1 MNEIS
6 IKRNLLVSLV
16 VILLSSTIAWAQTG
30 TSSVVGTIIDP
41 QGKPVPAAKVTL
53 TNVAT
58 NAKRIMQSSGSG
70 AYSFDLITPG
80 DYRIEV
86 EAKGFSKTVLDNV
99 RALIGKPTETN
110 VQLSLGSISQTV
122 EVTLSLQNAVI
133 NTQDAS
139 LGNVFDSSQIAQLP
153 LEGRNIGDL
162 LSLQPGATQEGYVT
176 GARADQSNITLDGV
190 DINNAQTGN
199 AVMASG
205 ASGVGGPIVGSL
217 TTKDITQGP
226 VLRLNSE
233 AIEEFRVTTAN
244 GNANQGRS
252 AGAQINLVTK
262 SGSND
267 WHGAAFEFY
276 RGTLFEANDWFSNAS
291 GTPRTALVRNTFGG
305 GLGGPIL
312 KDKLFFF
319 YSYEGLRDARGTG
332 VTEIVPLPS
341 LGKGILNYT
350 YCPDAACNTTPQ
362 ASLSLAQNQQVYQ
375 AAGINPA
382 ALAALAAA
390 AAKYPANDTTAGD
403 QLNTGGFRFNAPT
416 PTRLNS
422 HIARLDY
429 TLNSKQNLF
438 VRANYINDTQLSAQ
452 FFPDTP
458 SPGVWSHPRGLAVGH
473 TWTIGRNWVNSA
485 RYGYTRQ
492 AFTNGGDSNGNDISF
507 RFVFQPNNQSHSLS
521 RITPVHNIT
530 DDVSW
535 IRGKHTIQF
544 GANIRKIN
552 NSRVSFANAFDNA
565 ITNPSFY
572 ANGAGGRISD
582 DFQNYLINNNL
593 PGGQAGQ
600 SLNSISEVQ
609 NAATA
614 IIGRLS
620 QYTANFT
627 FNKDGSL
634 TTPGTATTR
643 DFATQAYEEYIQ
655 DAWKI
660 RPHLTLTLGLR
671 YSLERPVYETKGF
684 EVQPGLLQG
693 GTCQASSMSAYFQ
706 SRLAAAAQGNDF
718 TTPVCVSPSGPA
730 NGGKPMY
737 NWDKH
742 NFQPRIAMAWSPNYS
757 QGLLHSLFGDGG
769 KSVIRGGFALTN
781 DYYGQALAVDWDLN
795 NTLGFSSNYTTPANT
810 FDTVPS
816 GAHPLAPLFTGFN
829 QSVRSLP
836 NVAVPGSLVFP
847 LSQPLDYGGR
857 IETSVDSNL
866 HAPKEYVWNLT
877 YERQMRAGTTLSVS
891 YIGRMAR
898 SLLARRDT
906 TAFNDVR
913 DPKSGMDWYTAA
925 TILEKQRQKG
935 VDTSQI
941 ATIPFFENLFPA
953 GMATIFNN
961 TFGLDPVCSASD
973 PNPGFNPSWSNTQFF
988 YAMQSRGG
996 GSTPTNP
1003 CAFYPGNDWTDTE
1016 NTVDQVAAGKFNCP
1030 ATPCPLPY
1038 TPLFPTRFE
1047 QPQYGALSAWST
1059 IGNSNY
1065 HALTVSVRERL
1076 SSLTLDVN
1084 YSFSHSLDDSSGL
1097 QFEGGYGSTNNSG
1110 PFIENP
1116 IRQRSN
1122 YASSDFDIRHLI
1134 NASAVW
1140 QMPFGKGRALMN
1152 TDNRAVQAVL
1162 GGWQISGIFRWN
1174 TGLPSGSPFDDARWA
1189 TNWNAQANVTPTA
1202 SFHTCPSRNG
1212 TPTSAGGTGAPK
1224 LFGGSGCDVKAIYRS
1239 FRNAYPGETGP
1250 RNYIRLPGYTNVDLG
1265 LGKTFNMPWSEKH
1278 QLQLRW
1284 DVFNVANLQTFGLI
1298 DLSRT
1303 GIGVVRDP
1311 GLRGSNPPRNW
1322 SNFTAIQGNP
1332 RVMQV
1337 GARFSF

>member
-1 MNEIS
+1 MKTS
-6 IKRNLLVSLV
+6 D
-16 VILLSSTIAWAQTG
+16 TG
-30 TSSVVGTIIDP
+30 GYV
-41 QGKPVPAAKVTL
+41 
-53 TNVAT
+53 
-58 NAKRIMQSSGSG
+58 
-70 AYSFDLITPG
+70 FDLIAPG

-86 EAKGFSKTVLDNV
+86 EAKGFKKAVIGNV
-99 RALIGKPTETN
+99 QALIGKETGAD
-110 VQLSLGSISQTV
+110 VHLEVGEVAQVV
-122 EVTLSLQNAVI
+122 EVRMGAQDVVI

-139 LGNVFDSSQIAQLP
+139 LGNVFDSNQMAQLP

-162 LSLQPGATQEGYVT
+162 LSLQPGTTQEGYVT
-176 GARADQSNITLDGV
+176 GARADQSNVTLDGV

-199 AVMASG
+199 AVMATG
-205 ASGVGGPIVGSL
+205 ASGVGGPIVGSFSSRN
-217 TTKDITQGP
+217 ITDGP

-291 GTPRTALVRNTFGG
+291 GTPRTHLVRNTFGG

-319 YSYEGLRDARGTG
+319 YSYEGLRDYRGTG

-341 LGKGILNYT
+341 LGQGIINYT
-350 YCPDAACNTTPQ
+350 YCPDAACNSTPK
-362 ASLSLAQNQQVYQ
+362 ASLNLTQNQAVYQ

-390 AAKYPANDTTAGD
+390 AAKYPANDTTVGD
-403 QLNTGGFRFNAPT
+403 QLNTGGFRFNAIT

-429 TLNSKQNLF
+429 TLNSKQSLF
-438 VRANYINDTQLSAQ
+438 VRANYINDTQLTASY
-452 FFPDTP
+452 FPDTP

-473 TWTIGRNWVNSA
+473 TWTIGSNWVNSA

-492 AFTNGGDSNGNDISF
+492 AFTDGGDSNGNDISF

-530 DDVSW
+530 DDLSW
-535 IRGKHTIQF
+535 IHGKHTLQF

-572 ANGAGGRISD
+572 FGGAGDRISS
-582 DFQNYLINNNL
+582 DFQNYLSANNL

-627 FNKDGSL
+627 FNKDGTL
-634 TTPGTATTR
+634 FNPGTASTR

-660 RPHLTLTLGLR
+660 RSHLTLTLGLR

-684 EVQPGLLQG
+684 EVQPGLLQSG
-693 GTCQASSMSAYFQ
+693 GACQAFSMSAYFQ

-718 TTPVCVSPSGPA
+718 ITPVCVNRSGPA
-730 NGGKPMY
+730 NGGPPMY

-742 NFQPRIAMAWSPNYS
+742 NFQPRIALAWSPNYS
-757 QGLLHSLFGDGG
+757 EGLLHSLFGDSG
-769 KSVIRGGFALTN
+769 KSVLRGGFALTN

-795 NTLGFSSNYTTPANT
+795 NTLGFTSNYTTPANT

-816 GAHPLAPLFTGFN
+816 ANHPLAPLFTGFN
-829 QSVRSLP
+829 QEVRSLP
-836 NVAVPGSLVFP
+836 NVVVPGSLVFP
-847 LSQPLDYGGR
+847 LFQPSDYGGR

-891 YIGRMAR
+891 YVGRMAR
-898 SLLARRDT
+898 NLLARRDA

-925 TILEKQRQKG
+925 TMLEKQRQKG

-941 ATIPFFENLFPA
+941 ATIPFFDNLFPA
-953 GMATIFNN
+953 GMASIFNN
-961 TFGLDPVCSASD
+961 AFGLDPVCSASD
-973 PNPGFNPSWSNTQFF
+973 PNPGFNPNWTNTQFF
-988 YAMQSRGG
+988 YAMQSRGN
-996 GSTPTNP
+996 GSTVPSNP
-1003 CAFYPGNDWTDTE
+1003 CFFFPGNDWTDTE
-1016 NTVDQVAAGKFNCP
+1016 ALVDQVANGNFGT
-1030 ATPCPLPY
+1030 TP
-1038 TPLFPTRFE
+1038 FPTRFE

-1065 HALTVSVRERL
+1065 HAMTVSLRQRL

-1097 QFEGGYGSTNNSG
+1097 QSEGGFGGVNNGG

-1116 IRQRSN
+1116 IRQRDN

-1134 NASAVW
+1134 NAAAVW

-1174 TGLPSGSPFDDARWA
+1174 TGLPVGSPFDDARWA
-1189 TNWNAQANVTPTA
+1189 TNWNVQANVTPINPIG
-1202 SFHTCPSRNG
+1202 TCPSRIG

-1224 LFGGSGCDVKAIYRS
+1224 LFGGSGCDIKAIYQS

-1250 RNYIRLPGYTNVDLG
+1250 RNYLRYPGYTNVDLG
-1265 LGKTFNMPWSEKH
+1265 LGKTLNMPWSEKH

-1284 DVFNVANLQTFGLI
+1284 DVFNVANQQTFGLI

-1311 GLRGSNPPRNW
+1311 ALRGSNPPRNW
-1322 SNFTAIQGNP
+1322 SNFTAIQGSP

-1337 GARFSF
+1337 GARYSF

>member
-1 MNEIS
+1 MKSSRFGKAFAI
-6 IKRNLLVSLV
+6 LLVCMLV
-16 VILLSSTIAWAQTG
+16 SVGGWAQTG
-30 TSSVVGTIIDP
+30 TSSVVGTIVDP
-41 QGKPVPAAKVTL
+41 QGKSVAGAKVTL

-58 NAKRIMQSSGSG
+58 NATRTTQSSGTG
-70 AYSFDLITPG
+70 AYLFDLIQPG

-86 EAKGFSKTVLDNV
+86 EAKGFSKTILDNV
-99 RALIGKPTETN
+99 RALIGKPTEAN
-110 VQLSLGSISQTV
+110 VQLNLGAMSQTV

-139 LGNVFDSSQIAQLP
+139 LGNVFDSKQFAELP
-153 LEGRNIGDL
+153 LADRNLGDL
-162 LSLQPGATQEGYVT
+162 LSLQPGATQDGYVT
-176 GARADQSNITLDGV
+176 GARADQSNVTLDGV

-199 AVMASG
+199 AVLASG
-205 ASGVGGPIVGSL
+205 GDGPIVGSL
-217 TTKDITQGP
+217 STRNITEGP

-252 AGAQINLVTK
+252 GGAQINLVTK

-276 RGTLFEANDWFSNAS
+276 RGKLFEANNWFSDAS
-291 GTPRTALVRNTFGG
+291 GTPLPPLVRNIFGG

-319 YSYEGLRDARGTG
+319 YSYEGLREARSFGETQ
-332 VTEIVPLPS
+332 IVPLPS
-341 LGKGILNYT
+341 LGQGIINYT
-350 YCPDAACNTTPQ
+350 YCPDAACNTTPK
-362 ASLSLAQNQQVYQ
+362 ALLNLTQNQQVYQ

-390 AAKYPANDTTAGD
+390 AAKYPANDTTVGD
-403 QLNTGGFRFNAPT
+403 QLNTGGFRFNAPA
-416 PTRLNS
+416 PTKLNS

-429 TLNSKQNLF
+429 TLNSKQSLF
-438 VRANYINDTQLSAQ
+438 VRANYINDTQKTPQYL
-452 FFPDTP
+452 PDTP

-473 TWTIGRNWVNSA
+473 TWTIGSNWVNNL
-485 RYGYTRQ
+485 RYGFTRQ
-492 AFTNGGDSNGNDISF
+492 AFTQGGDSNGNDISF
-507 RFVFQPNNQSHSLS
+507 RFVFQPNNQSHSIS

-530 DDVSW
+530 DDLSW
-535 IRGKHTIQF
+535 IHGKHALQF
-544 GANIRKIN
+544 GANVRKIN

-572 ANGAGGRISD
+572 FGGAGDRIST
-582 DFQNYLINNNL
+582 DFQNYLIANNL

-614 IIGRLS
+614 IIGRFS

-634 TTPGTATTR
+634 FRPGTPSTR

-660 RPHLTLTLGLR
+660 RSHLTLTLGLR

-684 EVQPGLLQG
+684 EVQPGILQAS
-693 GTCQASSMSAYFQ
+693 GTCQASSMTAYFH
-706 SRLAAAAQGNDF
+706 SRLAAAAQGNNFID
-718 TTPVCVSPSGPA
+718 PVCVDRSGPV

-742 NFQPRIAMAWSPNYS
+742 NFQPRIALAWAPNYS
-757 QGLLHSLFGDGG
+757 QGLMHSLFGDGG
-769 KSVIRGGFALTN
+769 RSVLRGGFALTN

-795 NTLGFSSNYTTPANT
+795 NTLGFTSNYTTPANT

-816 GAHPLAPLFTGFN
+816 AAHPLGPLFTGFN
-829 QSVRSLP
+829 QDVRTLP
-836 NVAVPGSLVFP
+836 KVVVPGSLVFP
-847 LSQPLDYGGR
+847 LSQPLDFGGR

-898 SLLARRDT
+898 DLLARRDA

-953 GMATIFNN
+953 GMAAIFDNA
-961 TFGLDPVCSASD
+961 FGLDPVCSASD
-973 PNPGFNPSWSNTQFF
+973 PNPGFDPTWSNTQFF

-996 GSTPTNP
+996 GSVPTNP
-1003 CAFYPGNDWTDTE
+1003 CFFFPGNDWTDTE
-1016 NTVDQVAAGKFNCP
+1016 ALVDQVANGNFGT
-1030 ATPCPLPY
+1030 TP
-1038 TPLFPTRFE
+1038 FPTRFE

-1065 HALTVSVRERL
+1065 HALTVSVRQRL

-1097 QFEGGYGSTNNSG
+1097 QSDFGYGSANNSG

-1116 IRQRSN
+1116 IRQRDN

-1174 TGLPSGSPFDDARWA
+1174 TGLPISSPFDDARWA
-1189 TNWNAQANVTPTA
+1189 TNWNDQALVTPINPI
-1202 SFHTCPSRNG
+1202 HTCPSRIG
-1212 TPTSAGGTGAPK
+1212 TPLSAGGTGAPK
-1224 LFGGSGCDVKAIYRS
+1224 LFGSCDIKAIYQN

-1250 RNYIRLPGYTNVDLG
+1250 RNYLRYPGYTNVDLG
-1265 LGKTFNMPWSEKH
+1265 LGKTLTMPWSEKH
-1278 QLQLRW
+1278 HLQLRW
-1284 DVFNVANLQTFGLI
+1284 DVFNVANRQAFGLI

-1303 GIGVVRDP
+1303 GFGVVRDP

-1322 SNFTAIQGNP
+1322 SNFTNIQGNP

-1337 GARFSF
+1337 GARYSF